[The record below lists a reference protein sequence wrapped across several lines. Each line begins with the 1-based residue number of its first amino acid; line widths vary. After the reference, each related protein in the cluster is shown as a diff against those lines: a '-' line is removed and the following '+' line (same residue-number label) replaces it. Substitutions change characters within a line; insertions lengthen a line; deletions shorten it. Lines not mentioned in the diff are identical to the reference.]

1 MFVMEGFYMSLKIK
15 TALLEVMAWQKELL
29 LEKETALHKILAIRK
44 KEALL
49 RDSLSKNKQ
58 PVNMKMSLPQ
68 FQRKFATEKECAEYL
83 FRLRWP
89 DGFLCPRCNHPRYY
103 AIKGRH
109 LYQCANP
116 ECRYQASVTAGT
128 VLHKTRTPLRI
139 WFWAIYLVTRDKGG
153 SSASALA
160 DKLGIRYPKAWAMLH
175 KIRKAMGDRDVRYL
189 LCDLVE
195 MENVL
200 LDIPLIG
207 NKSGNKSAGH
217 KPGSNEIG
225 GNKPGSNEYGRY
237 KPGGYKHGG
246 YKHGGYKPGG
256 HKHGGYKPGG
266 YENGKVQV
274 IVGLALGTTG
284 YPRHIK
290 MIVVKENENSPTGKF
305 IQKKIDEGAIIH
317 HSFYNIYEKYAGNLP
332 WYQKKYFAENEERRH
347 LNRIRMVVS
356 KAEEF
361 LAETYHKLSEK
372 HLQAYLDEVCYRY
385 NRRKEWGQLFNRL
398 LTACALTGPVTYAEL
413 MK

>member
-1 MFVMEGFYMSLKIK
+1 MSLKIK
-15 TALLEVMAWQKELL
+15 PALLEAMAWQKELL

-44 KEALL
+44 KAALL

-58 PVNMKMSLPQ
+58 PVNKKMSLPQ

-89 DGFLCPRCNHPRYY
+89 AGFMCPRCNHPRYY
-103 AIKGRH
+103 AIEGRR

-128 VLHKTRTPLRI
+128 VLHKTRTPLRV

-160 DKLGIRYPKAWAMLH
+160 DKLGIRYPQAWAMLH
-175 KIRKAMGDRDVRYL
+175 KIRKAMGDRDARYL

-195 MENVL
+195 MKNVL

-207 NKSGNKSAGH
+207 NKSGNKPAGH

-225 GNKPGSNEYGRY
+225 RY
-237 KPGGYKHGG
+237 KPSGHKHD
-246 YKHGGYKPGG
+246 GYKPGRHENSG
-256 HKHGGYKPGG
+256 H
-266 YENGKVQV
+266 ENGKVQV

-290 MIVVKENENSPTGKF
+290 MIVVTENENSPTGKF
-305 IQKKIDEGAIIH
+305 IQRKIDEGAIIH
-317 HSFYNIYEKYAGNLP
+317 RSFYNIYENYAGNLP
-332 WYQKKYFAENEERRH
+332 WYQKKYFAENEERQH
-347 LNRIRMVVS
+347 LNRIRMAVS
-356 KAEEF
+356 KAEAF

-372 HLQAYLDEVCYRY
+372 HLQAYLNEFCYRY
-385 NRRKEWGQLFNRL
+385 CRRKERGQLFNRL
-398 LTACALTGPVTYAEL
+398 LTACVLAGPVTYAEL